1 MTMSEFYRTPQ
12 GISALNRQ
20 QVDAFHDQLAAVFA
34 GDPEAVL
41 EAQQREDEARAAL
54 LAIAE
59 DRPS

>member
-1 MTMSEFYRTPQ
+1 MCEFYRTPQ

-20 QVDAFHDQLAAVFA
+20 QVDAFHDQLAAAFA

-41 EAQQREDEARAAL
+41 EAQQREEDSRAAL

-59 DRPS
+59 GRPS

>member
-1 MTMSEFYRTPQ
+1 MCEFYRTPQ

-20 QVDAFHDQLAAVFA
+20 QVDAFHDQLAAAFA

-59 DRPS
+59 GRPS